1 MAADKQ
7 GFELKANGSWAE
19 RSVGGK
25 LIEFVP
31 GKVYE
36 TADPNE
42 IRELEDWD
50 GVKSAERSSAVK
62 GDKS

>member
-19 RSVGGK
+19 RMIGDK
-25 LIEFVP
+25 LITFEP
-31 GKVYE
+31 GQVYE

-50 GVKSAERSSAVK
+50 AVKSAERAAPK
-62 GDKS
+62 GDKA

>member
-19 RSVGGK
+19 RMVGDK
-25 LIEFVP
+25 LITFEP
-31 GKVYE
+31 GQVYE

-42 IRELEDWD
+42 IRELEGWD
-50 GVKSAERSSAVK
+50 AVKSAERSSAVK